1 MAGQSDTQQW
11 LFTSLDIVEGY
22 AQAHPVALPPVGAV
36 RMYVDPTSGTLKCVD
51 SNGLSA
57 FPAGFLPDFID
68 GGTF

>member
-36 RMYVDPTSGTLKCVD
+36 RMYVDPTSGTLKRVD

-57 FPAGFLPDFID
+57 LPTTNLPSSID
-68 GGTF
+68 SGTF